1 MRRARKDFVGR
12 THDAALGPGVRE
24 LLDGDAVD
32 QGLGSEFLCKLKTKV
47 SSVGI
52 QLVAGS
58 ATSVILL
65 SSQV

>member
-12 THDAALGPGVRE
+12 THDAALRPGVRE

-32 QGLGSEFLCKLKTKV
+32 QGLGSKFLCKLKTKV